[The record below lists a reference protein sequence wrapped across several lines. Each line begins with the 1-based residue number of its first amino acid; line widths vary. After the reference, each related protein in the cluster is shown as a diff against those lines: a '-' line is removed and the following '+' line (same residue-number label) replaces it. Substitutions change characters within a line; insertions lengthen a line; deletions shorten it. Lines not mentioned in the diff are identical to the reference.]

1 VNNGTKLTSLD
12 SRIHGCKLYGYLCG
26 TLLTAQPEIFKKAGH
41 GKPVDI
47 WAIGVISYFL
57 LCGYTPFDRDSQYE
71 EMQAICNG
79 DYKFEPVSCL
89 VYS

>member
-1 VNNGTKLTSLD
+1 MSFAA
-12 SRIHGCKLYGYLCG
+12 R
-26 TLLTAQPEIFKKAGH
+26 TALISQPEIFKKAGH

-79 DYKFEPVSCL
+79 DYKFEPVCPESL
-89 VYS
+89 RPNFVPLR